1 MATTRHTEGQ
11 QPAGATGLR
20 YRGIRPGY
28 AVLHVATG
36 GLIGIFAFTA
46 LITLA
51 SLTVGLLPTVIGAV
65 VCAFLLVGFNTGLAA
80 LHRSRMRAFLGLHI
94 VAPTPPNRH
103 GWAGLLQ
110 VLTRAA
116 FWKSLTYNAIVGLV
130 LFILAT
136 VLLAFL
142 AIGVILATGT
152 VTPLPVPMP
161 PLWPDQG
168 HSPVATVTGFAL
180 AMGAILLV
188 PYVARAVAYGDGLV
202 AVALLGR
209 TSTDEL
215 AEQVVHLAQT
225 RTDTVD
231 AADAERRRIERDLHD
246 GTQQRLTALAMNLGV
261 ARATLPDLSP
271 PAQAALEEAHA
282 EAKAAL
288 VELRGI
294 VRGLHP
300 AVLDDRG
307 LDAALS
313 GLAARSPVPVSLDVH
328 VPGRLPRPVEAV
340 AYFVVSEA
348 LTNVVKH
355 SGASRAQVVAR
366 VDGGT
371 LRLRIVDDGA
381 GGADDSRG
389 TGLTGLRQRVASVD
403 GTLTLE
409 SPLGGPT
416 VLEAWIPCGS

>member
-1 MATTRHTEGQ
+1 M
-11 QPAGATGLR
+11 
-20 YRGIRPGY
+20 
-28 AVLHVATG
+28 
-36 GLIGIFAFTA
+36 
-46 LITLA
+46 
-51 SLTVGLLPTVIGAV
+51 
-65 VCAFLLVGFNTGLAA
+65 
-80 LHRSRMRAFLGLHI
+80 
-94 VAPTPPNRH
+94 
-103 GWAGLLQ
+103 
-110 VLTRAA
+110 
-116 FWKSLTYNAIVGLV
+116 
-130 LFILAT
+130 
-136 VLLAFL
+136 
-142 AIGVILATGT
+142 
-152 VTPLPVPMP
+152 
-161 PLWPDQG
+161 
-168 HSPVATVTGFAL
+168 
-180 AMGAILLV
+180 
-188 PYVARAVAYGDGLV
+188 
-202 AVALLGR
+202 
-209 TSTDEL
+209 
-215 AEQVVHLAQT
+215 EQ
-225 RTDTVD
+225 
-231 AADAERRRIERDLHD
+231 
-246 GTQQRLTALAMNLGV
+246 
-261 ARATLPDLSP
+261 
-271 PAQAALEEAHA
+271 AHA

-366 VDGGT
+366 VDGGA

-403 GTLTLE
+403 GTLTVE

>member
-1 MATTRHTEGQ
+1 MA
-11 QPAGATGLR
+11 
-20 YRGIRPGY
+20 
-28 AVLHVATG
+28 
-36 GLIGIFAFTA
+36 
-46 LITLA
+46 
-51 SLTVGLLPTVIGAV
+51 
-65 VCAFLLVGFNTGLAA
+65 
-80 LHRSRMRAFLGLHI
+80 
-94 VAPTPPNRH
+94 
-103 GWAGLLQ
+103 
-110 VLTRAA
+110 
-116 FWKSLTYNAIVGLV
+116 YNAIVGLV
-130 LFILAT
+130 LFILGT
-136 VLLAFL
+136 VLIAFL
-142 AIGVILATGT
+142 AAGVMLATAM
-152 VTPLPVPMP
+152 VTGVSVSLPPF
-161 PLWPDQG
+161 WPAQTRT
-168 HSPVATVTGFAL
+168 PIATGFAVAL
-180 AMGAILLV
+180 GVALILGV
-188 PYVARAVAYGDGLV
+188 PPVARAVALGDGLV

-209 TSTDEL
+209 APSDEL

-271 PAQAALEEAHA
+271 PAQAALEQAHA

-366 VDGGT
+366 VDGGA

-403 GTLTLE
+403 GTLTVE